1 MIKKV
6 ACSILLLSSMNVW
19 AEVTGEKAW
28 SRITAPSVPTGA
40 VFLELK
46 NSGPYNDSLIGV
58 NTPVAKTVEIHNH
71 INDKGIMR
79 MREVRKIDIP
89 AGRSVILE
97 PGGYHLMLINL
108 KSPLKLNQTFP
119 INLLYQSGKSET
131 VNVTV
136 DNGANFKGHHN
147 H

>member
-1 MIKKV
+1 
-6 ACSILLLSSMNVW
+6 MNVW

-79 MREVRKIDIP
+79 MREVRKIDTP
-89 AGRSVILE
+89 AGRGQL
-97 PGGYHLMLINL
+97 
-108 KSPLKLNQTFP
+108 F
-119 INLLYQSGKSET
+119 
-131 VNVTV
+131 
-136 DNGANFKGHHN
+136 
-147 H
+147 